1 MKIAVIGY
9 SGAGKST
16 LAEKLGEALRVDVLH
31 FDTVQFLPGW
41 AVRDDAEK
49 RKITEAFLDSHDS
62 WVIDGNYTKLFY
74 ERRMAEA
81 DRIVLLLFNR
91 WSCLSRAVRRYR
103 AYRHTTRPDMADGCE
118 EKLDA
123 EFLRWIL
130 FGQRKRKTRE
140 RFRRLREQY
149 PDKVLVA
156 KNQKQLDACFAA
168 LTRQAWSP
176 TGELGDRPGDQVLR
190 LDGVAGS
197 RDGIPELF
205 HVRVGVFHAASDR
218 VADRVADL
226 PHAFSLPQCDRFQRV
241 LCLLPGAF

>member
-16 LAEKLGEALRVDVLH
+16 LAEKLSEALRVDVLH

-41 AVRDDAEK
+41 AVRDEAEK
-49 RKITEAFLDSHDS
+49 RKITEAFLDSHDG
-62 WVIDGNYTKLFY
+62 WVIDGNYTKLLY

-91 WSCLSRAVRRYR
+91 LSCLARAVRRYR
-103 AYRHTTRPDMADGCE
+103 TYRHTTRPDMADGCE

-130 FGQRKRKTRE
+130 IGQRTRKTRE

-156 KNQKQLDACFAA
+156 KNQRQLDACFAA
-168 LTRQAWSP
+168 LTRPA
-176 TGELGDRPGDQVLR
+176 
-190 LDGVAGS
+190 GVTA
-197 RDGIPELF
+197 R
-205 HVRVGVFHAASDR
+205 
-218 VADRVADL
+218 
-226 PHAFSLPQCDRFQRV
+226 RF
-241 LCLLPGAF
+241 G